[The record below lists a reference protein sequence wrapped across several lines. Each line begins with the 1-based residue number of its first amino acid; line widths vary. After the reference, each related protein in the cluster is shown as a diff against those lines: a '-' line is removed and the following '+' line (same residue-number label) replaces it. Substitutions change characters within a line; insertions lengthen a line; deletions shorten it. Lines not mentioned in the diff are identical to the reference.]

1 MGSPYGSMFLWK
13 SRLKGMIHPTRNLS
27 LRSFF
32 FLSYDLLYLSVGFVT
47 KKLTFFMDEHSCLS
61 RLKRVT
67 KNQERVTIQQM
78 HPFPFKVKI
87 MPKSILLSSMTVS
100 FYWLML
106 LLLFLETGIATKLG
120 CDDLETVTSEDI
132 VLEVS
137 FEPCDFFC
145 FLSSFLLMIT
155 NVESFWNNCS
165 SGPERN
171 PEVDQSEEN
180 DGRSFSTFLGL

>member
-1 MGSPYGSMFLWK
+1 MGSPYGSMFLWI
-13 SRLKGMIHPTRNLS
+13 SRLKGMIHPTQNLS
-27 LRSFF
+27 PRSFF
-32 FLSYDLLYLSVGFVT
+32 FLSYDLLYIFVGFVT

-78 HPFPFKVKI
+78 HPFPFRVKI
-87 MPKSILLSSMTVS
+87 MPKSILLSLMTVS
-100 FYWLML
+100 FYWLM

-137 FEPCDFFC
+137 FKPLWFFV
-145 FLSSFLLMIT
+145 LSFHFYLWLQMWK
-155 NVESFWNNCS
+155 V
-165 SGPERN
+165 
-171 PEVDQSEEN
+171 SETIVLQVLKEIEKLT
-180 DGRSFSTFLGL
+180 RVKKMMEEASRPF